1 MIGKITTGNQFKGV
15 VNYVL
20 GKSDARLIAAEGVL
34 TDSTESITRSF
45 ILQSQLRPNVHKPVK
60 HISLSYKKEDAP
72 MLTDQKMVE
81 LAQEYM
87 QVMKLT
93 DTQYIIVRHNDR
105 EHPHCHVVLNRIN
118 NEGKT
123 ISDQNER
130 LRNMTVCREIKEKY
144 GLTFGTDKSQV
155 NRERLRKP
163 EQVQHEI
170 YDALKTASHHAKNW
184 GELRAELAKKG
195 IRISFK
201 YKGRTTEIQGIR
213 FEKDGYS
220 FKGSQIDRD
229 YSYSK
234 LNNKL
239 TLNSKQTTAQSL
251 PGEHTTR
258 KEDIPFSGF
267 SFHSP
272 EAETQPDDALIREA
286 ERQQKKKKNKKGLR
300 L

>member
-1 MIGKITTGNQFKGV
+1 MIGKITTGNRFKGV

-45 ILQSQLRPNVHKPVK
+45 ILQSQLRPNVYKPVK
-60 HISLSYKKEDAP
+60 HISLSYKKEDVP

-87 QVMKLT
+87 QAMKLT

-105 EHPHCHVVLNRIN
+105 EHPHCHIVLNRIN

-123 ISDQNER
+123 LSDQNER

-163 EQVQHEI
+163 EQVRHEI
-170 YDALKTASHHAKNW
+170 YDVLKTASSHSKNW
-184 GELRAELAKKG
+184 GELRAELAKNG

-220 FKGSQIDRD
+220 FKGSQINRD

-234 LNNKL
+234 LNNEL
-239 TLNSKQTTAQSL
+239 TLNSKQTTVQSL
-251 PGEHTTR
+251 PREYTTPR
-258 KEDIPFSGF
+258 EDIPFTGF

-272 EAETQPDDALIREA
+272 EVEIQPDDALIREA
-286 ERQQKKKKNKKGLR
+286 ERQQRKKKKRKGLR